1 MVMSVEAIVVLA
13 QQQNH
18 IRIMRALRT
27 IILVDTYL
35 MQEVRRYVCHAYT
48 YTHMHRPFIH
58 VHP

>member
-1 MVMSVEAIVVLA
+1 MSVEAIVVLA

-18 IRIMRALRT
+18 FRIMRALRP
-27 IILVDTYL
+27 IILVDTYF
-35 MQEVRRYVCHAYT
+35 MQEVRRYVVLHAYT